1 MAHRFEKGKS
11 IYFLF
16 KNGYTVQD
24 SQLKP
29 RYYLERKKAKEYLP
43 YGDEIVEYAPVVHG
57 RWEICER
64 PNCVDVYGH
73 PYKDAICTNCGFGW
87 NSPYSAIRYFKY
99 CPNCGADLRGGDD
112 GETV

>member
-29 RYYLERKKAKEYLP
+29 RYYLEHKKAKEYLP

-57 RWEICER
+57 EWIAV
-64 PNCVDVYGH
+64 PNSGIGNTAKCSCCGKCIYG
-73 PYKDAICTNCGFGW
+73 YKAIN
-87 NSPYSAIRYFKY
+87 Y
-99 CPNCGADLRGGDD
+99 CPNCGADMRERKGDD
-112 GETV
+112 A